1 MSSVALA
8 FQAPESVEPE
18 SRLLVVRRGLI
29 QHLPALRA
37 HAHRLTRSPAETE
50 DLVQASVLRALTF
63 AETFTPGTNLRA
75 WLHQILDSV
84 FLTGC
89 RRRVRERRA
98 LSTLELDPCAWTRRD
113 PAPTMR
119 SLSTSVQSALSD
131 LPECFRE
138 VVRLIDV
145 EELSYRDA
153 ADRLEVPLGT
163 VMSRLHRGRRL
174 LKSRLGPAE
183 SSSSVGNDES
193 APARAAAA

>member
-8 FQAPESVEPE
+8 FTSPQTVATE
-18 SRLLVVRRGLI
+18 SRVLVVRRGLI
-29 QHLPALRA
+29 SHLPALRA

-98 LSTLELDPCAWTRRD
+98 LSTLELDPCAWTRHD
-113 PAPTMR
+113 QAPPMR
-119 SLSTSVQSALSD
+119 SMSASVQSALSG

-174 LKSRLGPAE
+174 LKSRLGPAVAAE
-183 SSSSVGNDES
+183 SDES

>member
-1 MSSVALA
+1 MTSAALA
-8 FQAPESVEPE
+8 FPSPQPIAPESRV
-18 SRLLVVRRGLI
+18 LVVRRGLPS
-29 QHLPALRA
+29 HLPALRA
-37 HAHRLTRSPAETE
+37 HARRLTRSSAESE

-84 FLTGC
+84 FLTSC
-89 RRRVRERRA
+89 RRRARERRA
-98 LSTLELDPCAWTRRD
+98 LSTLEADPCAWTRHD
-113 PAPTMR
+113 AAPPMR
-119 SLSTSVQSALSD
+119 SLSAPVQSALSG

-145 EELSYRDA
+145 EELSYRDV
-153 ADRLEVPLGT
+153 ADRLDVPLGT

-183 SSSSVGNDES
+183 AAGSVES